1 MRSKYPSLPDRIRVD
16 RCVILRCDD
25 KSCTVSIDLD
35 VRMPLGLCV
44 HRGECNA
51 AIRLLMTRSAGTFVK
66 SSQSCVFDP
75 DSRQA
80 AENLAHD
87 IRERLFRI
95 ARKPVSQR
103 QVEDVLSI
111 TSRERIRWGKDGR
124 LPRSGISRIRK
135 GVSEITLW
143 TYPCDAIE
151 DLAANPAQICRWREE
166 DAATTSIGLPSNFG

>member
-1 MRSKYPSLPDRIRVD
+1 MPDRTRVD

-35 VRMPLGLCV
+35 VRMPLGLRV
-44 HRGECNA
+44 HRGECKA
-51 AIRLLMTRSAGTFVK
+51 VIRMLMTRSAGTFVK
-66 SSQSCVFDP
+66 SNQSCVFDP

-87 IRERLFRI
+87 IRERFFRI
-95 ARKPVSQR
+95 AHKPVSQR

-124 LPRSGISRIRK
+124 LPRSGTARIRK
-135 GVSEITLW
+135 GRTEISLW

-151 DLAANPAQICRWREE
+151 RLAADPAEISRWRETDE
-166 DAATTSIGLPSNFG
+166 ATTSIGVAAIFV